1 MDISVTEKLHKIG
14 EVAALSGLS
23 VKTIRYYD
31 EIGLLCPNVKRSP
44 SGYRL
49 FAPTI
54 FKRLDFIKR
63 AQTLGLSLCEIERIL
78 QVRDRGE
85 LPCHEA
91 KLHLQAKVTAIS
103 QQIQELETL
112 KAELQG
118 ILNRWEEQPSLEA
131 LDRTICPNIQRERR

>member
-14 EVAALSGLS
+14 EVAAFSGLS

-31 EIGLLCPNVKRSP
+31 EIGLLSPNVKRSP

-49 FAPTI
+49 FAPTV

-63 AQTLGLSLCEIERIL
+63 AQTLGLSLGEIEHIL

-91 KLHLQAKVTAIS
+91 KQHLQAKVAAIS

-112 KAELQG
+112 KAELQST
-118 ILNRWEEQPSLEA
+118 LNLWDEQPPPEA
-131 LDRTICPNIQRERR
+131 IERTICPNIQRE